1 MRPSLVCASWTIF
14 IRSTDF
20 RATLEYN
27 VREKWCI
34 GGREKEIVE
43 GGEESKRE
51 LVSKRKEEIM
61 EMQRNTKL
69 KGHDDCIQH
78 LPTTVKCK
86 CQAVSC
92 VCMWGLCIS
101 TDMHTL
107 SCSAVSEPVTLWTV
121 ARRAPLSVE
130 FSRQEYRIQLSFPA
144 TGDLPN
150 PRIKPICLLHWQAAS
165 LPLSHMGSPYK
176 SY

>member
-1 MRPSLVCASWTIF
+1 MRPSLVCASWVIF

-34 GGREKEIVE
+34 GEREKEMVE

-61 EMQRNTKL
+61 EMQRNMKL
-69 KGHDDCIQH
+69 KGRDDCIQH
-78 LPTTVKCK
+78 LLTTVKCK

-92 VCMWGLCIS
+92 VCMWGGQS
-101 TDMHTL
+101 YTFTAL
-107 SCSAVSEPVTLWTV
+107 SCFVPTPPPAHTADLSLTLELPRCTVPGVSGHFTP
-121 ARRAPLSVE
+121 S
-130 FSRQEYRIQLSFPA
+130 
-144 TGDLPN
+144 DL
-150 PRIKPICLLHWQAAS
+150 
-165 LPLSHMGSPYK
+165 
-176 SY
+176 

>member
-1 MRPSLVCASWTIF
+1 MRPSLVCASWVIF

-20 RATLEYN
+20 RAILEYN

-34 GGREKEIVE
+34 GEKEKEIVG

-61 EMQRNTKL
+61 EMQRNMKL
-69 KGHDDCIQH
+69 KGRDDCIQH
-78 LPTTVKCK
+78 LLTTVKCK

-92 VCMWGLCIS
+92 VCMWGVCMS

-107 SCSAVSEPVTLWTV
+107 NCLAVSKSVTPWTV
-121 ARRAPLSVE
+121 ACQAPLSVE
-130 FSRQEYRIQLSFPA
+130 FSRQEYRIQLSCP
-144 TGDLPN
+144 TIGDLPN
-150 PRIKPICLLHWQAAS
+150 PRIKPMCLLHWQADS
-165 LPLSHMGSPYK
+165 LPLSHM
-176 SY
+176 